1 MEGNMGSTFL
11 LGALQDAL
19 KEKCNQDWFI
29 MTDGR
34 IAEIDEIYSLIKAN
48 PQIRIFSLGFGM
60 EFDMETVER
69 LANISKGSYAFCQN
83 I

>member
-19 KEKCNQDWFI
+19 KEKGNYDWFI

-48 PQIRIFSLGFGM
+48 P
-60 EFDMETVER
+60 
-69 LANISKGSYAFCQN
+69 
-83 I
+83 